1 MFYLDTLTVFVAV
14 GPFTTSESDS
24 YEPLI
29 DFLKQVLQEEPD
41 LVIMVISI
49 YFCIQ
54 IFALI
59 NNCYYALKNVN
70 GRDWPCS
77 ECFRTKLSFIM
88 QTITSK
94 KAVNIPPPP
103 PLPLNSQSYST
114 HYAFLF
120 QMGPFVDAKNDLIEV
135 SLSRSSLAT

>member
-1 MFYLDTLTVFVAV
+1 MFYLDTLSVFVAV

-29 DFLKQVLQEEPD
+29 DFLKQVLKEEPD

-49 YFCIQ
+49 YFGIQ
-54 IFALI
+54 IFTLI
-59 NNCYYALKNVN
+59 NNCYYTLLS
-70 GRDWPCS
+70 CS

-94 KAVNIPPPP
+94 KAVNISPPPP
-103 PLPLNSQSYST
+103 FPSTLNLT
-114 HYAFLF
+114 PPIMLF
-120 QMGPFVDAKNDLIEV
+120 SFRWGRLLMRKM
-135 SLSRSSLAT
+135 T